1 MTYLKE
7 LYSKHIKC
15 KNIDE
20 ALIFIALV
28 SQFLPYVFSG
38 LVAAVVSIRAL
49 VLSLAKK
56 DALKSVDG
64 KLILAFFVIN
74 LLSPFF
80 HKNYLG
86 VACFFGVSLI
96 LIFAVYAKKHMTVEL
111 FSKIANAI
119 SFMSICTALVA
130 VIQKYTLYNRAP
142 SVFFN
147 PNYYGAVIIFVVLMC
162 VYRLITRDGS
172 RIFAIVTICANFV
185 GLLMADCQS
194 AFFSIALGV
203 WLILLFTK
211 KYKLLIPITVLGVVG
226 VICLPY
232 LTFIMPRITN
242 AVENITIRSGIWN
255 AGINEFLKV
264 PFFGRGMMGYL
275 QIYKIYGSQYN
286 FHCHNLIID
295 MLLSFGVIGNIPL
308 VWFVLKNLF
317 SFKGKKYTP
326 LILALVGAVLLH
338 GLVDVTV
345 AWIQTGI
352 ILAFFLSCSNI
363 KKENC

>member
-15 KNIDE
+15 QNIDE
-20 ALIFIALV
+20 SLIFLVLV
-28 SQFLPYVFSG
+28 SQFLPFVVSA
-38 LVAAVVSIRAL
+38 LVAAVVSVRAL
-49 VLSLAKK
+49 VLSLIKK

-74 LLSPFF
+74 LLSPIL
-80 HKNYLG
+80 HQNYLG
-86 VACFFGVSLI
+86 VACFFGVTFI
-96 LIFAVYAKKHMTVEL
+96 LIFAVYAKKHMTATL
-111 FSKIANAI
+111 FSKIANAM
-119 SFMSICTALVA
+119 SLMSICTALLA
-130 VIQKYTLYNRAP
+130 VIQRYTLGVRAP

-147 PNYYGAVIIFVVLMC
+147 PNYYGAVITFVVLLC
-162 VYRLITRDGS
+162 VYRFIIKDGS
-172 RIFAIVTICANFV
+172 RIFALVTICANIV

-203 WLILLFTK
+203 WLLLLFTK
-211 KYKLLIPITVLGVVG
+211 KYKLLIPITILGIVG

-242 AVENITIRSGIWN
+242 AAENISIRAGIWN
-255 AGINEFLKV
+255 AGLNGFLEV

-275 QIYKIYGSQYN
+275 QIYKEYGSQYN

-295 MLLSFGVIGNIPL
+295 MLLSFGVVGIVPL
-308 VWFVLKNLF
+308 VWFVVKNLL

-352 ILAFFLSCSNI
+352 ILAFFLSCVSI
-363 KKENC
+363 KKEI